1 MASKKGLVEVK
12 ESSLGEGWRRRPM
25 ESWETSD
32 VEVTAMDDCW
42 KLEACGLEGTSSGSA
57 FCFCV
62 WWVVESERV

>member
-42 KLEACGLEGTSSGSA
+42 KLEGTSSGSA